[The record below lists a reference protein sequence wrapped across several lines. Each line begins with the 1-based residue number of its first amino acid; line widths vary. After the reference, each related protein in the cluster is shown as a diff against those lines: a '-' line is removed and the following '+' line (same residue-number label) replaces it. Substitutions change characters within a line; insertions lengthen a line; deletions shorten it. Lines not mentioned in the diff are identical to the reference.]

1 MAKDIEYERLKNIIF
16 GKIIVYPLYL
26 SKYSPS
32 RVFPSKNT
40 PDSSIV
46 KIKNFIFFF

>member
-1 MAKDIEYERLKNIIF
+1 MAKGRMRDWKILF
-16 GKIIVYPLYL
+16 CGKIIIFYPSYL

-40 PDSSIV
+40 PDSRIV
-46 KIKNFIFFF
+46 KIKNFIFF